1 MFHTGVYLYIAGP
14 AADVMGKN
22 MKRGEKKGEN
32 EGKKRKDKGN
42 VEGKRVKEFA
52 NEAKKRGVKRVHEK

>member
-22 MKRGEKKGEN
+22 MKRGEKTGEN

-42 VEGKRVKEFA
+42 VEGKRVK
-52 NEAKKRGVKRVHEK
+52 